1 VRVRKAALRRVRRW
15 PVKGF
20 ENWLI
25 FYIPKR
31 NGVEIVHIIH
41 GARDIQGLL
50 DA

>member
-1 VRVRKAALRRVRRW
+1 VWRW

-31 NGVEIVHIIH
+31 NGVEIVHVIH
-41 GARDIQGLL
+41 AARDIQSLL
-50 DA
+50 DT